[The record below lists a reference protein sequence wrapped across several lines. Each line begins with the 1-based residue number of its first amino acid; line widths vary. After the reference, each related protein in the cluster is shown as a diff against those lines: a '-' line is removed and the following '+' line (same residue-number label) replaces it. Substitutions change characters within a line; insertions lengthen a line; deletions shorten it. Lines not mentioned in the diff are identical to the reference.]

1 MIGMYPRLAKASL
14 IGLCVVCVFALLTF
28 VVGRALGDEHAQY
41 VSRAFLLFVLL
52 VFPIIGAANY
62 FYDPIDREIKNVNF
76 QDDPNLKELLRLTCS
91 PI

>member
-1 MIGMYPRLAKASL
+1 MYPRLAKASL

-52 VFPIIGAANY
+52 VFSDYRGGKL
-62 FYDPIDREIKNVNF
+62 F
-76 QDDPNLKELLRLTCS
+76 LRS
-91 PI
+91 N